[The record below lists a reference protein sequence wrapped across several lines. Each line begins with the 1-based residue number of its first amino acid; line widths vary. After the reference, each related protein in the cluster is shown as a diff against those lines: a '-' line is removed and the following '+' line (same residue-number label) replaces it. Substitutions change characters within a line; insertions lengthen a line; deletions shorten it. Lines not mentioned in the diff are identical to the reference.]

1 MFRSTALACLVLAA
15 LPGGAAANGR
25 APATS
30 TIAFRAGH
38 DSDIAVGLTWGL
50 LISHDGGASWAW
62 VCENAVGY
70 SGMYD
75 PIYVL
80 SDGGALFAST
90 FNGFQVA
97 RDGCSF
103 APVGPNV
110 PFAST
115 ATVGPDHLIYYG
127 AAQAAD
133 PSHGVAADYNIYRSS
148 DADSGSFAPTVGQPA
163 GPVAW
168 WESIAVAPTNPQL
181 VYLSGYVFRADSP
194 GGQNRR
200 HQLFYRSDNAG
211 QDWTALPIEATSVT
225 VMPNS
230 SIDIV
235 GVAQDGRVYLR
246 VKLDD
251 NIMSDSLYRSDD
263 LGASWQPIL
272 HKPTSIT
279 AFTVRTAQN
288 AGGHHD
294 LIAGTRADPAE
305 ISHDDGATWSPL
317 AGSPHM
323 GCVVEN
329 AAGELWACS
338 QNYGT
343 TGPSD
348 DAGIMKTTD
357 PESGTWTK
365 VLRYQD
371 LTQAAACGAGTTQQ
385 ATCVPMWCSVCAQL
399 GCTPDAAYSCPGGVE
414 APAPAPRSGGCCD
427 AGSGGAGALALG
439 LSIGMVMRRPRR
451 RRRAPAH
458 ASHPRSV

>member
-1 MFRSTALACLVLAA
+1 MFRRTALACLVLAA
-15 LPGGAAANGR
+15 LPHVASANGR

-38 DSDIAVGLTWGL
+38 DNEIAVGLTWGL
-50 LISHDGGASWAW
+50 LLSHDGGATWSW

-70 SGMYD
+70 SGVYD

-80 SDGGALFAST
+80 SEGGALFAST
-90 FNGFQVA
+90 FAGFQVA

-103 APVGPNV
+103 APVGPSA

-127 AAQAAD
+127 AVQAAD
-133 PSHGVAADYNIYRSS
+133 AARGVAADYNIYRSS
-148 DADSGSFAPTVGQPA
+148 DADSGSFAPTAGQPA

-168 WESIAVAPTNPQL
+168 WESIAVAPADPQQ

-200 HQLFYRSDNAG
+200 HQIFYRSDNAG
-211 QDWTALPIEATSVT
+211 GDWTALPIDEATVT

-235 GVAQDGRVYLR
+235 GIAADGRVYIR

-263 LGASWQPIL
+263 QGASWQPIL

-279 AFTVRTAQN
+279 AFLVRAATN
-288 AGGHHD
+288 PGGHHD
-294 LIAGTRADPAE
+294 LIAGTLANPGE
-305 ISHDDGATWSPL
+305 ISHDDGATWAPL

-323 GCVVEN
+323 GCLAEN

-338 QNYGT
+338 LNYEQP
-343 TGPSD
+343 GPGDGAGVMKSAD
-348 DAGIMKTTD
+348 PEAGI
-357 PESGTWTK
+357 WTK

-399 GCTPDAAYSCPGGVE
+399 GCTPDATYRCPGAVE
-414 APAPAPRSGGCCD
+414 APAPRPRGCCD
-427 AGSGGAGALALG
+427 AGSGGASALALG
-439 LSIGMVMRRPRR
+439 LSVGMVLLRPR

-458 ASHPRSV
+458 AIHTRSV